1 MSADN
6 GTYILVTKG
15 PEYRVANLQAI
26 ENMYDS
32 TNPSLPNKEFI
43 SLGFGGLE
51 PINTVEDALMRALAI
66 EEEQMVSEY
75 GIRLGL
81 ELDGFTLIYAHAPLG
96 ERTVKIDVGKDDNLQ
111 LVLLLRHPFRHLS

>member
-75 GIRLGL
+75 GIRL
-81 ELDGFTLIYAHAPLG
+81 
-96 ERTVKIDVGKDDNLQ
+96 VKDFFDTDFSD
-111 LVLLLRHPFRHLS
+111 LVVNQSV